1 MKISNLAKKVL
12 GALVAVGIVAG
23 MLIPATGV
31 LADPNN
37 SVTLTVPTSVAPGQ
51 TFNVTMDI
59 KTALEVRGWQFDITY
74 DPAVLTFNAPPV
86 EGTFIKTFAGAGN
99 TYFNPGTAGSGTLT
113 AFADAQTGGPAGG
126 ATGTGTL
133 VTLSFTVAA
142 GAMPTASTI
151 HIVSATASLSDQSAN
166 NITSNFTL
174 NDGTVNVVWPTPT
187 ITSLNQMYG
196 GSGVSITIN
205 GTNMTGATAVKFGGV
220 AAAISSNTATKIV
233 AVVGTGATGSVTV
246 TNPGGT
252 ATLAGFT
259 YVASPVVSSIAPLTG
274 TTGQSVTVTGS
285 GFATVT
291 GNVQSVTVGGVALTG
306 VNTVNDTTITGLIA
320 AGTPVSVT
328 DPVVV
333 NTYGGASNNTITF
346 NYFAPSG
353 SIGLSPVAVTSDF
366 VSPFT
371 VNVVGSTQSPTAM
384 VRGWSATITYDP
396 SKVSFTGVA
405 GGTDANNLATA
416 LSMTYW
422 MSPASVN
429 TTTGTITIGG
439 AFLGGDPTKG
449 VNIGASPVLAV
460 LTFQPKAP
468 ADMNNPPAPMYL
480 NVTNPVIVD
489 YTATNIS
496 NVLVGTSAVVTF
508 QSTPICPLPTTPA
521 NQSATMNIPAT
532 LAPTLTFI
540 APWDVCCWNL
550 VPSQKNMAQRTMTV
564 FSNAKWEIMVSGTNG
579 GYMTNSALKL
589 ANPLQ
594 VSSTAGTGTGNNVT
608 VTGAAQILAT
618 GDPTGQQQC
627 IGGDLRT
634 LTFTQPVLWTDKPS
648 TTGYYSIT
656 TFFTAIC
663 TGW

>member
-1 MKISNLAKKVL
+1 V
-12 GALVAVGIVAG
+12 
-23 MLIPATGV
+23 
-31 LADPNN
+31 
-37 SVTLTVPTSVAPGQ
+37 Q
-51 TFNVTMDI
+51 
-59 KTALEVRGWQFDITY
+59 
-74 DPAVLTFNAPPV
+74 
-86 EGTFIKTFAGAGN
+86 
-99 TYFNPGTAGSGTLT
+99 

-142 GAMPTASTI
+142 GVLPTASTI
-151 HIVSATASLSDQSAN
+151 HIIPPTSGLSDQN
-166 NITSNFTL
+166 GITITPVTF
-174 NDGTVNVVWPTPT
+174 NDGTFNVVWPAPT
-187 ITSLNQMYG
+187 ITSFSPVFG
-196 GSGVSITIN
+196 GQNVNVIIT
-205 GTNMTGATAVKFGGV
+205 GTNFTGATAVSFGGTPAVSYTVTSATQITATVAAGTTGSVSVTTPGGV
-220 AAAISSNTATKIV
+220 ATK
-233 AVVGTGATGSVTV
+233 S
-246 TNPGGT
+246 
-252 ATLAGFT
+252 GFT
-259 YVASPVVSSIAPLTG
+259 YVAAPTVSVINPVTG

-285 GFATVT
+285 GFATVA

-320 AGTPVSVT
+320 AGTPVSTT

-333 NTYGGASNNTITF
+333 NTYGGASNNTVTF
-346 NYFAPSG
+346 KYYAPSG
-353 SIGLSPVAVTSDF
+353 AIGLNPATVTSDF

-371 VNVVGSTQSPTAM
+371 VNVVGSMQDSTAM
-384 VRGWSATITYDP
+384 VRGWSATINYDS

-416 LSMTYW
+416 ASMTYW

-429 TTTGTITIGG
+429 TAAGTITIGG
-439 AFLGGDPTKG
+439 AFLGGDSTKG
-449 VNIGASPVLAV
+449 VNFSSSSVLAV

-468 ADMNNPPAPMYL
+468 ADINNPPASMTL
-480 NVTNPVIVD
+480 TVTNPVIVD
-489 YTATNIS
+489 YIAQNMA
-496 NVLVGTSAVVTF
+496 NVLGGLSTIVSF
-508 QSTPICPLPTTPA
+508 QATPICPLPTTPA

-608 VTGAAQILAT
+608 VNGAAQILAT